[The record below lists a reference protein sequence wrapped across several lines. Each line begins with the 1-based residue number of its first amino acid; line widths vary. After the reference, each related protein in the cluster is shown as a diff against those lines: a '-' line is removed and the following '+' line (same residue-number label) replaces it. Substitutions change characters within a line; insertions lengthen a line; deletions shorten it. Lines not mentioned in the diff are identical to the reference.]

1 MHRLKSI
8 EITSCLAALAAGV
21 LLHFTYDWCGQSPWA
36 AWLAP
41 VNESTWEHLKLLF
54 YPLLFISIAEY
65 YFLKRPKTDYW
76 NIKTYAILIGIAF
89 ILTGFYTYS
98 GILGFTFLPVDIAL
112 FFGGVIVSFWY
123 SYHYLKE
130 GTYYTISN
138 LPFFLLLAV
147 IALAFILFTWLPPR
161 IPLFA
166 QP

>member
-54 YPLLFISIAEY
+54 YPLLFIS
-65 YFLKRPKTDYW
+65 
-76 NIKTYAILIGIAF
+76 IAF

-147 IALAFILFTWLPPR
+147 IALAFILFTWLRPR